1 MKAELDN
8 IFRSQ
13 AEQSPFLRTLSL
25 GNQASNWSNL
35 PAPSVDF
42 GQDGEGA
49 YSNAVPF
56 VPFGNVG
63 MDDNSLPDKH
73 VAFGDENK
81 DDKGKLALYSSMVT
95 VVEFC
100 IGADEIQYSYIYPN
114 KHPQRIF

>member
-1 MKAELDN
+1 MIFTPVFQDSTNDSAVKAELDN

-25 GNQASNWSNL
+25 GGTQADWSNL

-49 YSNAVPF
+49 FSKAVPF

-63 MDDNSLPDKH
+63 TMDDNSLEDLADKR
-73 VAFGDENK
+73 VVFGDEKK
-81 DDKGKLALYSSMVT
+81 DDPGELLEIRILFSM
-95 VVEFC
+95 
-100 IGADEIQYSYIYPN
+100 GSL
-114 KHPQRIF
+114 